1 MAERNG
7 YLGFGRQKTCVQI
20 SALHDLDYHT
30 WPSRAHLWDRNNI
43 HSHTDWRGLLE
54 IEQRIDVT
62 ASLSARHKRNR
73 WLSLSLLFPTRGI
86 FQNLVPGMQS
96 CLLQSLLSPAS
107 PPLPVAQRS
116 WWGRGEGGLL
126 HWKLKFLGLLQNL
139 EIWLKEDGVQPSLA
153 DMI

>member
-1 MAERNG
+1 M
-7 YLGFGRQKTCVQI
+7 
-20 SALHDLDYHT
+20 
-30 WPSRAHLWDRNNI
+30 
-43 HSHTDWRGLLE
+43 
-54 IEQRIDVT
+54 